1 MSLTLQNISRVVN
14 GETYIDDANITF
26 EPGSFNVLLGRTL
39 AGKTSLMRLIAGL
52 DKPTHGSIL
61 MDGVDVTGIPV
72 QKRNIAMV
80 YQQFINYP
88 NLTVYENI
96 ASPLKIAKVDQ
107 STIDRRVKAVAE
119 MLHIEQ
125 FLQRFP
131 LELSGGQQQRTA
143 MARALIKEGG
153 LILFDEPL
161 VNLDYKLRE
170 ELRFELRELF
180 KVQNTIA
187 IYASTEP
194 NEALALGGVTTLM
207 HEGKIIQTGPVNDVY
222 SLPNSI
228 ESAELFSEPPI
239 NILQGA
245 INNGKATIGGVTFEF
260 NKNLGSLDVGEYN
273 FGIRPHHITMEQK
286 NNDDIAL
293 DLKVDVAEISG
304 SETFLHMAADRI
316 TAVAQLA
323 GVHNF
328 HTDTPVRVYLPIDKL
343 YVFNRSGNMIQ
354 APYYFTTSSD
364 VSDNNKRAATNG

>member
-1 MSLTLQNISRVVN
+1 MN
-14 GETYIDDANITF
+14 GERYIDNANITF
-26 EPGSFNVLLGRTL
+26 APGSFNVLLGRTL

-52 DKPTHGSIL
+52 DKPDTGQII
-61 MDGVDVTGIPV
+61 MDGVDVTGMPV
-72 QKRNIAMV
+72 QKRNISMV

-88 NLTVYENI
+88 NLTVFENI
-96 ASPLKIAKVDQ
+96 ASPLRIAGINDSMINK
-107 STIDRRVKAVAE
+107 RVNQVAD
-119 MLHIEQ
+119 MLHISQ
-125 FLQRFP
+125 FLKRLP

-143 MARALIKEGG
+143 MARALVKEGS

-180 KVQNTIA
+180 KAQNTIA

-239 NILQGA
+239 NIIEA
-245 INNGKATIGGVTFEF
+245 KVSDTTATIF
-260 NKNLGSLDVGEYN
+260 NDINFTLNENFSEINSGDYK
-273 FGIRPHHITMEQK
+273 FGIRPHHITMSAK
-286 NNDDIAL
+286 NEDDIGI

-304 SETFLHMAADRI
+304 SETFLHMATNDI
-316 TAVAQLA
+316 TLVAQLS
-323 GVHNF
+323 GVHAF
-328 HTDTPVRVYLPIDKL
+328 HPDAPVRVYLPINKL
-343 YVFNRSGNMIQ
+343 YVFNSAGQLIQ
-354 APYYFTTSSD
+354 TPQYITARETQRI
-364 VSDNNKRAATNG
+364 NKESRNG

>member
-14 GETYIDDANITF
+14 GESYIDNANITF

-52 DKPTHGSIL
+52 DKPTHGNIL
-61 MDGVDVTGIPV
+61 MDGVDVTGMPV

-96 ASPLKIAKVDQ
+96 ASPLKIAGVNS
-107 STIDRRVKAVAE
+107 STIDTRVKAVAE

-239 NILQGA
+239 NILEGA
-245 INNGKATIGGVTFEF
+245 IHNGKATMGDVTFEF
-260 NKNLGSLDVGEYN
+260 NENLGSIDSGEYN
-273 FGIRPHHITMEQK
+273 FGIRPHHMTMEQK
-286 NNDDIAL
+286 NSNDIAL

-304 SETFLHMAADRI
+304 SETFLHMAGDRI
-316 TAVAQLA
+316 TAVAQLT

-328 HTDTPVRVYLPIDKL
+328 HTDTPVRVYLPVDKL
-343 YVFNRSGNMIQ
+343 YVFDQGGKMVQ
-354 APYYFTTSSD
+354 APHYFSASHNPEKIKGFA
-364 VSDNNKRAATNG
+364 NNG